1 MVDLYR
7 VYCPGDLVCRAKA
20 VQYDVCARRGERAG
34 DAKADPA
41 GRAGHQRDLIHECFR
56 FASGWRL
63 ELDIH
68 VPNLLAAAT
77 SGL

>member
-1 MVDLYR
+1 MVGFYR
-7 VYCPGDLVCRAKA
+7 VLCPGDFVRSSKA
-20 VQYDVCARRGERAG
+20 VKHHACTRRGERVG
-34 DAKADPA
+34 DAKTDPA

-56 FASGWRL
+56 LASGWRL

-68 VPNLLAAAT
+68 VPNLLAPAT